1 MSAQA
6 KHTPGPWRVSH
17 RNPLLILP
25 LALRKAIIRCDL
37 PKAVTA
43 ELARQEAEANA
54 TLIAAAPELLA
65 ELRKARDR
73 LASAMRIGG
82 SSPEYIAEAVAS
94 HDAAIAKATGAQP

>member
-1 MSAQA
+1 MSAAA
-6 KHTPGPWRVSH
+6 KHTPGPWVVNP
-17 RNPLLILP
+17 RNAIVDAMPSGVAVCKLLWP
-25 LALRKAIIRCDL
+25 TKERS
-37 PKAVTA
+37 
-43 ELARQEAEANA
+43 EAETMANA